1 MFRMVVVGGGGGGK
15 VTIRGLQAGERR
27 FLVGLY
33 NRVGQY
39 EPNLRIFNVFI
50 IRQPNL
56 PPKVPNKQIFADPYK
71 NSQRKIG

>member
-15 VTIRGLQAGERR
+15 VTFRGVQERERR
-27 FLVGLY
+27 CLVGLY

-50 IRQPNL
+50 NRQPNL
-56 PPKVPNKQIFADPYK
+56 PPKVPKQANFRRSLQK
-71 NSQRKIG
+71 